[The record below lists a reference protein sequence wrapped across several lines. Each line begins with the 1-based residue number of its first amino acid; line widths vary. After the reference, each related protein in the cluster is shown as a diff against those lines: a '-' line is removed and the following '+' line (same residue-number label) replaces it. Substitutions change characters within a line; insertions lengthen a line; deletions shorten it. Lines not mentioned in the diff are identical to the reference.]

1 MEGLDSNYAFVPHA
15 RVILGIDPQSQ
26 MALRQQFS
34 DELRFVAESS
44 INVFPNPAQTDVKIS
59 GDGMSQLNYRYSITD
74 LQGKLVAKGDVGV
87 LDGYGHIQLNGL
99 NNGVYVLQL
108 INGSEHHQSKL
119 IVLKP

>member
-1 MEGLDSNYAFVPHA
+1 MEGLATYYAFIPHA
-15 RVILGIDPQSQ
+15 RVILGIDPQPQ

-44 INVFPNPAQTDVKIS
+44 INVFPNPAQNDVKIS
-59 GDGMSQLNYRYSITD
+59 MDGMSQLNYRYSITD